1 MSHKVKGRQ
10 QPPEF
15 KKQHAD
21 EVSKQYPCVS
31 FRYLTSNSRHSLDFI
46 RKQNLS
52 DRDKT
57 LSGLLEKIRSI
68 TQTTWEKLGSLPKD
82 GDGYETLST
91 KDLTFRGVNDYQED
105 QKVCVFRF
113 DTWQGHN
120 KGRIIGLKESP
131 NSTFFIIGFD
141 FDFTA
146 YKHG

>member
-1 MSHKVKGRQ
+1 MSHRVKGRQ
-10 QPPEF
+10 QSPEF
-15 KKQHAD
+15 KQQHTD
-21 EVSKQYPCVS
+21 EVSSQYPFIS
-31 FRYLTSNSRHSLDFI
+31 FRYLTSNSKHSLDFI

-57 LSGLLEKIRSI
+57 LSGLLERLKEI
-68 TQTTWEKLGSLPKD
+68 TQSTWEKLGSLPKD
-82 GDGYETLST
+82 RNGYETLSS
-91 KDLTFRGVNDYQED
+91 KELFFRGQNEYKED
-105 QKVCVFRF
+105 QKVIVFRF